1 MEKLCKC
8 NDCWSSCFGIRKW
21 LRGKVTWTATHL
33 KFIPCVVLRQ
43 AIAAKKWE
51 PDMHKVLQDVINVV
65 NFVKTRLRNS
75 RIFTVLPNEMG
86 SDHKNPLYHTDI
98 CWLSHGNGLLKDLLN
113 LKTSYTF
120 FFYKKRS
127 VLNLLIFSVMT
138 RVCQ

>member
-1 MEKLCKC
+1 
-8 NDCWSSCFGIRKW
+8 
-21 LRGKVTWTATHL
+21 
-33 KFIPCVVLRQ
+33 
-43 AIAAKKWE
+43 
-51 PDMHKVLQDVINVV
+51 MHKVLQDVINVV

-86 SDHKNPLYHTDI
+86 SDHENPLYHTDI

-120 FFYKKRS
+120 FFYKKRG
-127 VLNLLIFSVMT
+127 VLNLLIFPVMT